1 MALNIFWSKHAD
13 KSFDSIITWLQSN
26 WGEHSVSLFVK
37 KVYEFLEIISEF
49 PEIGSLEN
57 TDLNIR
63 GFVIVKQIT
72 IFYQVRNEKIIILN
86 FYDNRQRPKSKRFIK

>member
-13 KSFDSIITWLQSN
+13 KSFDSIITWLQNN
-26 WGEHSVSLFVK
+26 WGEHAASLFVK

-72 IFYQVRNEKIIILN
+72 IFYQVRNEMIIILN
-86 FYDNRQRPKSKRFIK
+86 FYDNRQRPKNKRFIK

>member
-1 MALNIFWSKHAD
+1 MALNIFWSKYAD

-26 WGEHSVSLFVK
+26 WGDHSVSLFVK

-49 PEIGSLEN
+49 PEIGSFEN

-72 IFYQVRNEKIIILN
+72 IFYQVRIEKIIILN
-86 FYDNRQRPKSKRFIK
+86 FYDNRQRPKRKRFIK

>member
-37 KVYEFLEIISEF
+37 KVYEFLEIITEF
-49 PEIGSLEN
+49 PEIGSIEN

>member
-37 KVYEFLEIISEF
+37 KVYEFLEIITEF
-49 PEIGSLEN
+49 PEIGSIEN

-86 FYDNRQRPKSKRFIK
+86 FYDNRQRPKSKKFIK

>member
-1 MALNIFWSKHAD
+1 MALNVFWSKHAD

-26 WGEHSVSLFVK
+26 WGDHSVSLFVK
-37 KVYEFLEIISEF
+37 KVYDFLEIISEF

-86 FYDNRQRPKSKRFIK
+86 FYDNRQRPKRKRFIK

>member
-72 IFYQVRNEKIIILN
+72 IFYQARNEKMVHL
-86 FYDNRQRPKSKRFIK
+86 R

>member
-37 KVYEFLEIISEF
+37 KVYEFLEIITEF
-49 PEIGSLEN
+49 PEIGSIEN

-86 FYDNRQRPKSKRFIK
+86 FYDNRQRPESKKFIK

>member
-1 MALNIFWSKHAD
+1 M
-13 KSFDSIITWLQSN
+13 
-26 WGEHSVSLFVK
+26 
-37 KVYEFLEIISEF
+37 ISEF

-72 IFYQVRNEKIIILN
+72 IFYQVRNEMIIILN

>member
-26 WGEHSVSLFVK
+26 WCEHSVSLFVK

-72 IFYQVRNEKIIILN
+72 IFYQARNEKMVHL
-86 FYDNRQRPKSKRFIK
+86 R

>member
-1 MALNIFWSKHAD
+1 ML

-72 IFYQVRNEKIIILN
+72 IFYQVRNEMIIILN
-86 FYDNRQRPKSKRFIK
+86 FYDNRQRPKNKRFIK

>member
-37 KVYEFLEIISEF
+37 KVYEFLEMISEF

-86 FYDNRQRPKSKRFIK
+86 FYDNGQRPKSKRFIK

>member
-37 KVYEFLEIISEF
+37 KVYEFLEMISEF

-72 IFYQVRNEKIIILN
+72 IFYQVRNEMIIILN

>member
-1 MALNIFWSKHAD
+1 ML

>member
-13 KSFDSIITWLQSN
+13 KSFDSIIAWLQSN

>member
-1 MALNIFWSKHAD
+1 MALNIFQSKHAD

-72 IFYQVRNEKIIILN
+72 IFYQVRNEMIIILN

>member
-37 KVYEFLEIISEF
+37 KVYEFLEIITEF
-49 PEIGSLEN
+49 PEIGSIEN

-86 FYDNRQRPKSKRFIK
+86 FYDNRQRPKNKRFIK

>member
-63 GFVIVKQIT
+63 GFEIVKQSRLT
-72 IFYQVRNEKIIILN
+72 YQILYS
-86 FYDNRQRPKSKRFIK
+86 FKRLFRLETAF

>member
-1 MALNIFWSKHAD
+1 MALELFWSKQAD
-13 KSFDSIITWLQSN
+13 KSFDSIITWLQNN
-26 WGEHSVSLFVK
+26 WGEHSASLFVK
-37 KVYEFLEIISEF
+37 KVYEFLEIISEL

-72 IFYQVRNEKIIILN
+72 IFYQVRNEMIIILN
-86 FYDNRQRPKSKRFIK
+86 FYDNRQRPKNKRFIK

>member
-57 TDLNIR
+57 TDLNTRICNCE
-63 GFVIVKQIT
+63 T
-72 IFYQVRNEKIIILN
+72 DNYILSGT
-86 FYDNRQRPKSKRFIK
+86 K

>member
-37 KVYEFLEIISEF
+37 KAYEFLEIISEF

-63 GFVIVKQIT
+63 GFVIVEQIT

>member
-26 WGEHSVSLFVK
+26 WGDHSVSLFVK
-37 KVYEFLEIISEF
+37 KVYDFLEIISEF

-86 FYDNRQRPKSKRFIK
+86 FYDNRQRPKRKRFIK